1 METNPAPA
9 APAKRWYGDATSAY
23 TPLNTLRLPR
33 LGGINDLFAI
43 KPGVVGVILQDGS
56 VALVD
61 EKDYLLLQE
70 RGWSAR
76 WTQRKVTGDNSYP
89 SINHG
94 DKIRPLCRII
104 LNAQM
109 GETIRYRNGDRN
121 DLTRRNLI
129 LKAKG
134 GKAIEFGSR
143 SCPQAPILSQKER
156 GRIIAAVIS
165 AVGSAS
171 VDDRIAAGKMA
182 VHASFSRLKEH
193 QATGLGRHA

>member
-1 METNPAPA
+1 MKTNSSQTAPAP
-9 APAKRWYGDATSAY
+9 RWYGNATSAY

-33 LGGINDLFAI
+33 VGGINDLAAI
-43 KPGVVGVILQDGS
+43 KTGVVGVILQDGS
-56 VALVD
+56 MALVD
-61 EKDYLLLQE
+61 EEDYLLLQQ

-94 DKIRPLCRII
+94 DKIRSLCRII
-104 LNAQM
+104 LNAQV

-134 GKAIEFGSR
+134 GKAIDFGSR
-143 SCPQAPILSQKER
+143 SCPQAPILSLKER
-156 GRIIAAVIS
+156 GRKIAAVIA

-171 VDDRIAAGKMA
+171 ANDRIAAGKLA
-182 VHASFSRLKEH
+182 IDASFSRLKRH
-193 QATGLGRHA
+193 QATELGRRA